1 MKFRPKK
8 LSLAL
13 ARTFGAGMAV
23 TMVSVAYAQT
33 VVPLPPTQV
42 TGSRIVSPNITSTSP
57 VAQVTAVDIKVEGI
71 NNIEN
76 LLNNLPQVFA
86 DFGSTITNGAT
97 GTSSVDLRDL
107 GSQRTLVLINGRR
120 LPAGS
125 PTFYPTDL
133 NEIPAPLI
141 ERVEILTGGASA
153 IYGSDA
159 IAGVVNFIMR
169 ENFQGLQLQFD
180 DSFYQHNQHNNLA
193 NVIAARAVTSPAQF
207 VVPGDVGSIGNV
219 YDASITMG
227 SNFADNRGN
236 ATLFFHYKK
245 DDAVLEK
252 SYDYSACATGS
263 TADTAT
269 SPSHLTCGGSGTA
282 DPPRFIN
289 LHSNSTLPGGGVTF
303 GPNGTLKPFLAAD
316 QFNFAPFNYYSRP
329 DERYGFNAFAH
340 YDVNEHARAYGEFS
354 FNDDHTDALIAPSG
368 IFQTEQ
374 TLSNRNPLLSQTF
387 KDAFGI
393 NATTNGDLLIGKR
406 NVEGGGRDDDRRH
419 TAFRGVVGVKG
430 DIFKNWD
437 YDVFVQTGKVI
448 YQETYFND
456 FSKARIIKAL
466 DVVSDPVTGQPVC
479 QSKLDGTDPNCVPYN
494 IFTPGGVTQAALA
507 YLQTPGLQKGSTQQS
522 VQGATLTSDLGNY
535 GWRLPWA
542 KSGIGVAFGVERRIE
557 KLDLQTDTE
566 FSTFDLAGQGGPTIG
581 LGGQFTVKEA
591 FGEVRVPIMENQPF
605 ADLLSINGSYRYS
618 DYSTDKT
625 TNSYGI
631 GAEWAPIKAVR
642 LRGSYQQ
649 AVRAAN
655 IIELFQAQGLNLF
668 TQGSDPCGG
677 PTPTA
682 TLAQCQRAGV
692 TAAQY
697 GSALL
702 TNPAGQYNY
711 LQGGNPALDP
721 EKAKSTTLG
730 VVFTPMKN
738 LNASVDYFNI
748 KVDNIISA
756 ISPALVITQC
766 LTAGQ
771 FCDLIHRDAQGTV
784 WLTGFV
790 TATTQNLGSFK
801 TSGVDVT
808 FDYVYPM
815 NNYGSV
821 DFNFIGTWLEQFKK
835 DVGTGLGPY
844 DCKGLFGATCG
855 TPAPEWRHK
864 ARVTWSTPWNTDIAA
879 TWRHFDKVK
888 IDNSS
893 SDPQLAGPFNP
904 VNGEMAARDYLDLS
918 ASWNATKQI
927 TIWGGVNN
935 VFDKDPPIVDSAI
948 AGSPFGNGNTYPQ
961 VYDALGRKIFISL
974 QYKF

>member
-13 ARTFGAGMAV
+13 GRTFSAGMAV
-23 TMVSVAYAQT
+23 TLVSVAYAQT
-33 VVPLPPTQV
+33 PPAVQLPSTQV

-57 VAQVTAVDIKVEGI
+57 VAQVTSVDIKIEGI
-71 NNIEN
+71 NNVEN

-86 DFGSTITNGAT
+86 DYGGNLSNGAT
-97 GTSSVDLRDL
+97 GTASVNLRNL
-107 GSQRTLVLINGRR
+107 GSARTLVLVNGRR

-133 NEIPAPLI
+133 NQIPPPLI

-159 IAGVVNFIMR
+159 VAGVVNFIMK

-180 DSFYQHNQHNNLA
+180 DSFYQHNQGNGLA
-193 NVIAARAVTSPAQF
+193 SVIAGRAATNPAQF
-207 VVPGDVGSIGNV
+207 KVPGDFTGGNV

-245 DDAVLEK
+245 DDAVLQRDF
-252 SYDYSACATGS
+252 DYSACATGS
-263 TADTAT
+263 NAT
-269 SPSHLTCGGSGTA
+269 SLTCSGSSTSVPGRFFNNANAKSFTIA
-282 DPPRFIN
+282 DA
-289 LHSNSTLPGGGVTF
+289 SGGVR
-303 GPNGTLKPFLAAD
+303 PFSSSLD
-316 QFNFAPFNYYSRP
+316 QFNFAPYNFYQRP

-354 FNDDHTDALIAPSG
+354 FNDDHTVAQIAPSG
-368 IFQTEQ
+368 AFFGGQEFF
-374 TLSNRNPLLSQTF
+374 LKNNNPLLSSAF
-387 KDAFGI
+387 KTAFGI
-393 NATTNGDLLIGKR
+393 TPTTDGDVLIGRR
-406 NVEGGGRDDDRRH
+406 NVEGGGRQDDRRH
-419 TAFRGVVGVKG
+419 TAFRGVIGVKG

-448 YQETYFND
+448 YQETYLND
-456 FSKARIIKAL
+456 FSKTRITRAL
-466 DVVSDPVTGQPVC
+466 DVVSDPTTGAPVC
-479 QSKLDGTDPNCVPYN
+479 VSKLDGTDPNCVPYN
-494 IFTPGGVTQAALA
+494 IFKLGGVTPEALA
-507 YLQTPGLQKGSTQQS
+507 YLQTPGLQKGSTQQA

-535 GWRLPWA
+535 GWTLPWS
-542 KSGIGVAFGVERRIE
+542 KSGVGVAFGVERRVE
-557 KLDLQTDTE
+557 KLELETDTA

-581 LGGQFTVKEA
+581 LAGQFTVKEA
-591 FGEVRVPIMENQPF
+591 FAEVRVPIVENAPW
-605 ADLLSINGSYRYS
+605 ADLLSVNGSYRYS
-618 DYSTDKT
+618 DYSTGKQT
-625 TNSYGI
+625 SSYGL
-631 GAEWAPIKAVR
+631 GVEWAPVKAVR

-655 IIELFQAQGLNLF
+655 VIELFQAQGLNLF
-668 TQGSDPCGG
+668 NQAADPCGG
-677 PTPTA
+677 PTPSA
-682 TLAQCQRAGV
+682 TLAQCQRSGV

-730 VVFTPMKN
+730 AVFTPMKN
-738 LNASVDYFNI
+738 LSASVDYFKI
-748 KVDNIISA
+748 KVDNQINNIT
-756 ISPALVITQC
+756 PALIVTQC
-766 LTAGQ
+766 VFSGQ
-771 FCDLIHRDAQGTV
+771 FCDLIHRDKFGTV

-790 TATTQNLGSFK
+790 TATNLNISSQK
-801 TSGVDVT
+801 TSGVDVSFNYT
-808 FDYVYPM
+808 YPLQ
-815 NNYGSV
+815 NWGGL
-821 DFNFIGTWLEQFKK
+821 DFNFVGTWLKEFITEP
-835 DVGTGLGPY
+835 VPGLGEY

-855 TPAPEWRHK
+855 TPLPEWRHK
-864 ARVTWSTPWNTDIAA
+864 ARVTWTTPWNTDISG

-888 IDNSS
+888 IDSS
-893 SDPQLAGPFNP
+893 SGNPLLAGAFNAP
-904 VNGEMAARDYLDLS
+904 NAEMSSRDYFDLA

-935 VFDKDPPIVDSAI
+935 VFDKDPPIIDNSI
-948 AGSPFGNGNTYPQ
+948 SGPPFGSGNTYPQ
-961 VYDALGRKIFISL
+961 VYDLARKFFISL